1 MVTTNL
7 SLPLNHR
14 SGLPSKT
21 TPTDFGPRTSLPT
34 TPMESKP
41 TPQLILRQLP
51 LTQTNILQEHPQL
64 PSQERTTSPPHGQ
77 LLLTSKHLL
86 PSTMSLKLILMQMER
101 QLSHSLNLIAPLML
115 KVNSGIQPLKLAKP
129 GLQVQSALSG
139 QLQQV
144 HYQLPIKDLKVMSK
158 TH

>member
-1 MVTTNL
+1 
-7 SLPLNHR
+7 
-14 SGLPSKT
+14 
-21 TPTDFGPRTSLPT
+21 
-34 TPMESKP
+34 
-41 TPQLILRQLP
+41 
-51 LTQTNILQEHPQL
+51 
-64 PSQERTTSPPHGQ
+64 
-77 LLLTSKHLL
+77 
-86 PSTMSLKLILMQMER
+86 MSLKLILMQMER